1 MTLLEHDA
9 TTDRVLVSDGLALV
23 LMSVAP
29 LRRGP
34 ARPGAHFPEGG
45 AALLVVEALRRHGAT
60 EDWFHHVGVGL
71 KTLAQVMIHH
81 HRGDFAAA
89 LHAAEKVAW
98 SRCASSVHL
107 LGTAMA
113 FDDIRPGPGPHAGPS
128 LPLPSAVSTAIC
140 QELSSESLSR
150 VGALLEQCVSLTH
163 RLPAATH
170 FSEASMSYAQA
181 VHDCLAATRT
191 DG

>member
-1 MTLLEHDA
+1 MTTLEHD
-9 TTDRVLVSDGLALV
+9 TTSDRALVADGLE
-23 LMSVAP
+23 LMLLTVAP

-81 HRGDFAAA
+81 HRGEFAAA
-89 LHAAEKVAW
+89 LDAAEKVAW

-113 FDDIRPGPGPHAGPS
+113 FDDVRPGPGPHGGPS
-128 LPLPSAVSTAIC
+128 IPLPSAVSIAIT
-140 QELSSESLSR
+140 QELSSESLAR
-150 VGALLEQCVSLTH
+150 VGALVEQCFSLTR

-170 FSEASMSYAQA
+170 FSDVSMSYAQA
-181 VHDCLAATRT
+181 VHDCLAAAR
-191 DG
+191 DQG